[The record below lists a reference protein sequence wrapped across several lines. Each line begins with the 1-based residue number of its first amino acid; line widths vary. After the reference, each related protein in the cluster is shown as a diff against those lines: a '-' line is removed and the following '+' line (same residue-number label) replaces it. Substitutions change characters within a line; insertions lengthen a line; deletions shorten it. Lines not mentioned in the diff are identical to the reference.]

1 MEFSQSS
8 VQEIQ
13 NLMRELRGVSEKC
26 KTQTSRILGKNARPI
41 IDALFA
47 AAPHGKKIHKRYRK
61 SGLSGRIRAPRGK
74 GSIVAIYRP
83 GNLATS
89 FKAFRFKGAKFSLQV
104 GAKFQKGDATG
115 AFGPG
120 TGRNDAY
127 YTHIVEQR
135 DPFIEPTWNRMQ
147 PIVERGIISD
157 LKRVIQRAQKK

>member
-1 MEFSQSS
+1 MEFAAETAR
-8 VQEIQ
+8 EI
-13 NLMRELRGVSEKC
+13 NALMRELRGVSDKC

-47 AAPHGKKIHKRYRK
+47 AAPHGTKIHKRYK
-61 SGLSGRIRAPRGK
+61 SAGLSGRIRAPRGK
-74 GSIVAIYRP
+74 GSVVAIYRP

-104 GAKFQKGDATG
+104 GAKFQKGSSSG

-147 PIVERGIISD
+147 PIVERGIIAD
-157 LKRVIQRAQKK
+157 LKRVILRAQKK